1 MKDYIQINVGS
12 LNLAANHNI
21 TQNVKVCDEGQK
33 EHELVSLLKSI
44 TLDATNKSII
54 FVETKKKV
62 EDILKIIL
70 REGHHANSIHGDK
83 SQNERDFVLES
94 FRTGRNTI
102 LVATDVAA
110 RGLDVEDVKNV
121 INYDYPNSSEDYI
134 HRIGR
139 TGRCEQAGTAYT
151 FFTPSNARQA
161 RELISVLQEAGQV
174 SPNELLELAKSIPGG
189 KGRARFS
196 RPGEAMKPMMM
207 MNKLIPGMKNMGNNW
222 NMNKPQYN
230 QYNNGGGGM
239 GGNYFKNDYQRP
251 QFNKYEE
258 KKPDGF
264 KKFDYPNKYGQQ
276 QQQPPMPYMNNGQ
289 AGGYNNGYPQKPFVP
304 NQDGGYK
311 PRNAFVKPDF
321 NGNPR
326 PPFAGDKPPFP
337 KTGYLGNKPRPQ
349 FGGPNRFEYAGSPGG
364 QQMNSQMPRKVYDN
378 YKGGYAQSGEENNE
392 EFANNSYAGGNMRQ
406 YNNRFVEHQNGANGE
421 QAAGNS
427 HQQIH
432 AQQAG
437 QYQGQ
442 QEGSLDAN
450 NGQYADSMVGFR
462 MVPKLYEANSPQIH
476 IPAAYGNFT

>member
-1 MKDYIQINVGS
+1 MKEYIQINVGS
-12 LNLAANHNI
+12 LSLAANHNI
-21 TQNVKVCDEGQK
+21 TQNVKVCDEAQK
-33 EHELVSLLKSI
+33 QHELVSLLKSI

-62 EDILKIIL
+62 EDILKIIQNA
-70 REGHHANSIHGDK
+70 GHQANSIHGDK
-83 SQNERDFVLES
+83 SQNERDYVLES

-110 RGLDVEDVKNV
+110 RGLDVEDVKHV

-174 SPNELLELAKSIPGG
+174 APNELLELAKSIPGG

-207 MNKLIPGMKNMGNNW
+207 MNKLIPGMKNLGNNW
-222 NMNKPQYN
+222 NMNKPQYT
-230 QYNNGGGGM
+230 QYNNGGGM
-239 GGNYFKNDYQRP
+239 GGGNADYFKNNYQRP
-251 QFNKYEE
+251 PFNKYED

-264 KKFDYPNKYGQQ
+264 KKFDYPNKYGQPQ
-276 QQQPPMPYMNNGQ
+276 QQQPMPYMNNGQ

-311 PRNAFVKPDF
+311 PRSTFMKPDF

-326 PPFAGDKPPFP
+326 PPFAGDKPPYQ
-337 KTGYLGNKPRPQ
+337 KTGYLGNKPRQQ
-349 FGGPNRFEYAGSPGG
+349 FGGPNRFEYAGSAGG
-364 QQMNSQMPRKVYDN
+364 QQMNSQMPRKVYEN

-392 EFANNSYAGGNMRQ
+392 EFANNSYAGGNMRP

-427 HQQIH
+427 HQPQH
-432 AQQAG
+432 GQQAA

-442 QEGSLDAN
+442 QDGSLDAN
-450 NGQYADSMVGFR
+450 NGQYADSMVSYR
-462 MVPKLYEANSPQIH
+462 MIPKLYDANSPQIH
-476 IPAAYGNFT
+476 IPAAYGN